1 MEFCAPGRL
10 PSGLRVYAIG
20 DVHGCLEQLVALHGQ
35 IAQDW
40 VLRPVAR
47 CVVLY
52 LGDYVDRG
60 PDSAGVIALL
70 TDGPG
75 PVPEAETIALIGNH
89 EAMMLAAIAAG
100 PGTVAED
107 TWLWNGGDAT
117 LASYG
122 TRTGPLQLPPA
133 HMAWLQGLRISW
145 QAGDYFFVHG
155 GIDPR
160 RALDAQRR
168 QDMLWI
174 REPFL
179 SWPRPLP
186 AVIVHGHTPSRVPE
200 LRSNRIGIDT
210 GAVAGG
216 PLTCLALDADSLRF
230 FYA

>member
-1 MEFCAPGRL
+1 MEFHAPGRL

-20 DVHGCLEQLVALHGQ
+20 DVHGCLEQLVALHGM

-60 PDSAGVIALL
+60 PDSAGVIARL

-75 PVPEAETIALIGNH
+75 PVPGAETIALIGNH

-133 HMAWLQGLRISW
+133 HLAWLQGLRISW

-160 RALDAQRR
+160 RALEAQRR

-186 AVIVHGHTPSRVPE
+186 AVIVHGHTPSRLPE

-216 PLTCLALDADSLRF
+216 PLTCLALDEDSLRF
-230 FYA
+230 LYA